1 MKPAVKM
8 PKTKYTYL
16 QRDVRNLVFPG
27 TYFADIPISAIQQS
41 NVSSW
46 FLSMQSPWFDICWTK
61 VCHSFRKNLLIFY
74 SYFILYKVLSNLL
87 ILRKKHQISFLY
99 MFDVQYQK
107 YAKPSQ
113 SLKKSWQGIIARQV
127 IVRWCSKMPWVDEQR
142 LQIASILWI
151 QSAS

>member
-16 QRDVRNLVFPG
+16 QRDVIWYSQGPILPIYLSAPSSSRTFHLGFCQCNHLGLTFVG
-27 TYFADIPISAIQQS
+27 QRCVIVLEKTYWFSIHISYCTRCCPIYWYWEKSI
-41 NVSSW
+41 
-46 FLSMQSPWFDICWTK
+46 K
-61 VCHSFRKNLLIFY
+61 YR
-74 SYFILYKVLSNLL
+74 
-87 ILRKKHQISFLY
+87 FLY

-113 SLKKSWQGIIARQV
+113 SFKKSWQGIITRQV